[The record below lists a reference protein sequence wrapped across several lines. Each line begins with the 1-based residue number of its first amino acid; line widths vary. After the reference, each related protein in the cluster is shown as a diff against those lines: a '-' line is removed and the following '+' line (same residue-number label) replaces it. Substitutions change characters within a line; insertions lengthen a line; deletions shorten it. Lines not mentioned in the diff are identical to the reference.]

1 MEKYLK
7 NWPAKRII
15 YLIVSIAILVAAIY
29 YNYDYFLLIL
39 GGGFLIQTMLNVGC
53 SNGQCERPTNFN
65 YRRRH

>member
-15 YLIVSIAILVAAIY
+15 YLIVSIAILVAAVY

-53 SNGQCERPTNFN
+53 SSGQCERPTHFN